1 MREKI
6 ITFRIGEIKIADDGS
21 NSLAIKASKN
31 LSELL
36 KNLEYEGTLRK
47 SNSNQLD
54 IHFDEALLK
63 KLKMQ
68 GWPYSENPKIDLSA
82 LGENWG
88 NQRSDFITTPINMEN
103 HCIVVE
109 IEKANK
115 KTIWFDFIKLWMFIE
130 AKQAKAGILLC
141 PLNYSHK
148 HGIWNLFDEACN
160 YKKYL
165 GRFAG
170 VPEEKLDLISIIGYE
185 QMIYMDNKFI
195 VWNATQFNK
204 IKRSS

>member
-1 MREKI
+1 MLKKTIKFKI
-6 ITFRIGEIKIADDGS
+6 GKIEIADDNS
-21 NSLAIKASKN
+21 NSLATKASKY

-54 IHFDEALLK
+54 ILFDEVLLK
-63 KLKMQ
+63 KLKMH
-68 GWPYSENPKIDLSA
+68 GWQCSENPIIDSYTLE
-82 LGENWG
+82 ENWG
-88 NQRSDFITTPINMEN
+88 NQRSDFITTPINMDN

-141 PLNYSHK
+141 PMNYSHR
-148 HGIWNLFDEACN
+148 HGIWNLFNEACN

-170 VPEEKLDLISIIGYE
+170 VPKEKLDLLSIIGYE
-185 QMIYMDNKFI
+185 QMIYIHNEFI
-195 VWNATQFNK
+195 VWDSTQFNK
-204 IKRSS
+204 IKRSI